1 MTDFLLRLNRL
12 LPRARAWV
20 QNLHAE
26 HASQMAPAA
35 DAGFLRLPMYF
46 PASVLQETRVVR
58 VKRVP
63 FPPFSKSG
71 DLPELAMLEAMP
83 IAAITFTDVIFVHA
97 EMTTES
103 TLFHELCHAVQAKT
117 LGVNDYFLSYVVG
130 TVQNGYAKNP
140 FEVTAFDMQS
150 QFDRDVPVDDV
161 VGAVAADALRARA
174 WVAEFFRQHGVPM
187 GG

>member
-1 MTDFLLRLNRL
+1 VTDFLQRLNRL
-12 LPRARAWV
+12 LPKARGWV
-20 QNLHAE
+20 DKLHAE
-26 HASQMAPAA
+26 YATQMAPVA

-58 VKRVP
+58 VKKVP

-71 DLPELAMLEAMP
+71 ELPELAMLEAMP

-97 EMTTES
+97 DMATES
-103 TLFHELCHAVQAKT
+103 THFHELCHAVQSRA

-130 TVQNGYAKNP
+130 AVQHGYAKNP
-140 FEVTAFDMQS
+140 FEVSAFDLQS
-150 QFDRDVPVDDV
+150 MFDRDVPVADA
-161 VGAVAADALRARA
+161 VGTIRADALRAREWA
-174 WVAEFFRQHGVPM
+174 AEFFRQHNVPM